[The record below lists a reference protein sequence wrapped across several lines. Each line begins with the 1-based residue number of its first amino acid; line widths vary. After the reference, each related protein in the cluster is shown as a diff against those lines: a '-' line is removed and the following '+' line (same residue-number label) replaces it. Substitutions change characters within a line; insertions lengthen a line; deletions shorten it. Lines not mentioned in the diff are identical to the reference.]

1 MRKRNSLPPPAREA
15 RMQNRGEAGFLRM
28 AAGHSRDAGKRVRA
42 SSPAPEQSRTSR
54 NGCPAFFM
62 RKRNSLPPPA
72 REARMQN
79 RGEAGFLRMAA
90 GHSRDAGKRVRA
102 SSPAPKR
109 KATAKAVAFRFVF
122 RPPEAASTLR
132 YFKCSA
138 EVNSACAEV
147 LPSKTLVRRK
157 GAAGQ
162 KAG

>member
-1 MRKRNSLPPPAREA
+1 MSFCF
-15 RMQNRGEAGFLRM
+15 G
-28 AAGHSRDAGKRVRA
+28 
-42 SSPAPEQSRTSR
+42 
-54 NGCPAFFM
+54 
-62 RKRNSLPPPA
+62 
-72 REARMQN
+72 
-79 RGEAGFLRMAA
+79 
-90 GHSRDAGKRVRA
+90 
-102 SSPAPKR
+102 
-109 KATAKAVAFRFVF
+109 F